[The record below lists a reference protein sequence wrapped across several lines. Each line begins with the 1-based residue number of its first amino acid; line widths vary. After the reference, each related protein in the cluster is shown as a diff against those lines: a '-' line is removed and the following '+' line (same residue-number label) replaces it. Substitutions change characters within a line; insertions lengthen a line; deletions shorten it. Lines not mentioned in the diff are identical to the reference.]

1 MGGLHQHQELQDAQQ
16 HGTAAQENHQEYWQL
31 PGQLPLCVP
40 RIGLLLHV
48 SCTRYWNFVG
58 MIIPVSLC
66 WGVGLVCI
74 DCCCHLSVGQWF
86 LLHNYCWF
94 CIHVQKMMQRAW
106 TARSARS
113 DLVGLRVHRCSAVTC
128 HLHILAGWP
137 VSFTRYRRV
146 TLKWVKTKQTLERT
160 NLVGTGPVTL
170 KSWAQHC
177 TAELYACLL
186 REAHNYGSRLE
197 PSFCHSHLC
206 LMLNLVST
214 LSALCLCNAWVPLY
228 CSEKT
233 DFLYSCNKVT
243 VGGGW
248 GECCNLNICLSFCP
262 CTWALSRK
270 YLLNC
275 SPFCNQT
282 WCDGASMRG
291 IVSFENNWL
300 LSLRSRSQWGLTSK
314 YYSFCYI
321 FWIKLNLLWWNLVCW
336 EIITWKCSVKML
348 DCCVKVWLFLLSE
361 YLLCNCKIIL
371 LQSELVWW

>member
-48 SCTRYWNFVG
+48 SCTHHWNFVG
-58 MIIPVSLC
+58 MIIPVSVC

-74 DCCCHLSVGQWF
+74 DRCCHLSVGQRF

-94 CIHVQKMMQRAW
+94 CIHVQKMMQCAW
-106 TARSARS
+106 TAMSAHS
-113 DLVGLRVHRCSAVTC
+113 DLDGSRVHRCSAVTC
-128 HLHILAGWP
+128 HLHVLAGWP
-137 VSFTRYRRV
+137 VSFTWYRRV

-160 NLVGTGPVTL
+160 NLVGTEPVTL

-177 TAELYACLL
+177 TAELYACPL
-186 REAHNYGSRLE
+186 REAHNYGSHLE

-206 LMLNLVST
+206 LMLNLVWT
-214 LSALCLCNAWVPLY
+214 LQPCACAMLGCLYIALKKQIFYTPITKLQWG
-228 CSEKT
+228 
-233 DFLYSCNKVT
+233 
-243 VGGGW
+243 VGGV
-248 GECCNLNICLSFCP
+248 NAIISMSVCP
-262 CTWALSRK
+262 SVHTCT

-282 WCDGASMRG
+282 WYDGASVRG

-300 LSLRSRSQWGLTSK
+300 LSLRLGYSK
-314 YYSFCYI
+314 CLHQNMI
-321 FWIKLNLLWWNLVCW
+321 
-336 EIITWKCSVKML
+336 
-348 DCCVKVWLFLLSE
+348 LSA
-361 YLLCNCKIIL
+361 IS
-371 LQSELVWW
+371 SELN